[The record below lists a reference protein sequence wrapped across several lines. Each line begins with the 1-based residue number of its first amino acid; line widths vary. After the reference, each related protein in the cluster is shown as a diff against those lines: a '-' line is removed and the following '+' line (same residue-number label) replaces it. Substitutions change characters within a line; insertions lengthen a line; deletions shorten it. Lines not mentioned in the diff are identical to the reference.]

1 MGQPLH
7 FTISV
12 PGSLRRR
19 WAPGRA
25 PPPRPGLRKG
35 AVARYNVPPM
45 NDATTTEQAYAIAA
59 PDRAGPVPGHG
70 EQIDVQTE
78 EMLVNMGPQHP
89 STHGVLRVVLRTDG
103 EMVLEAIPHI
113 GYLHRCAEK
122 IGENV
127 AYFQYIPYTDRMDY
141 LAGMNEN
148 WAYCRAVEALAGVE
162 LTRKAELI
170 RIIIC
175 ELNRIASHLVSFGT
189 YGLDLGAFTPFLYA
203 FREREYILDLFE
215 MACGAR
221 LTYSYFT
228 VGGSTHDLPEK
239 FIERLEEFLDYFEP
253 KVQEY
258 HDLLTVNP
266 IFIQRTANVGVI
278 EPEVAKAFALTGPVI
293 RGSGIP
299 YDLRRNRPYSLY
311 PEFDFEVCV
320 GSGEQGTLGDCWDR
334 YRVRMLEI
342 GESVKILRQA
352 IAMWSDMPPQGEQF
366 RVNVGRNFKP
376 EAGEVYVET
385 ENPRGVLGFF
395 LESQGGPMAYRCKAR
410 AATFCNL
417 SVIERIASG
426 VLLADMPAII
436 GSIDVVMG
444 QVDR

>member
-1 MGQPLH
+1 MEQTYMLEA
-7 FTISV
+7 I
-12 PGSLRRR
+12 
-19 WAPGRA
+19 
-25 PPPRPGLRKG
+25 
-35 AVARYNVPPM
+35 
-45 NDATTTEQAYAIAA
+45 EQA
-59 PDRAGPVPGHG
+59 
-70 EQIDVQTE
+70 DVATE

-103 EMVLEAIPHI
+103 ERVLEAVPHI

-127 AYFQYIPYTDRMDY
+127 AYYQYIPYTDRMDY
-141 LAGMNEN
+141 VAGMNEN
-148 WAYCRAVEALAGVE
+148 WAYCRAVEKLGNVSVP
-162 LTRKAELI
+162 RRAEFI
-170 RIIIC
+170 RVIIG

-215 MACGAR
+215 MVCGAR

-228 VGGSTHDLPEK
+228 IGGSTHDLPAGYTDK
-239 FIERLEEFLDYFEP
+239 VLEFLDYFEP
-253 KVQEY
+253 KVKEY
-258 HDLLTVNP
+258 HDLLTYNH
-266 IFIQRTANVGVI
+266 IFIKRTANVGI
-278 EPEVAKAFALTGPVI
+278 ITPKMCTDYALTGPVI
-293 RGSGIP
+293 RGSGIAW
-299 YDLRRNRPYSLY
+299 DLRRPLRADGSRLVDGEGKCGYSVYDELD
-311 PEFDFEVCV
+311 FDVIV
-320 GSGEQGTLGDCWDR
+320 GDGSQGKLGDCWDR
-334 YRVRMLEI
+334 YMVRMKEMI
-342 GESVKILRQA
+342 ESCKMIRQA
-352 IAMWSDMPPQGEQF
+352 IAKLPAAGEKASDPEGGY
-366 RVNVGRNFKP
+366 RAKVARNFKV

-395 LESQGGPMAYRCKAR
+395 LESQGGPIAYRCKAR

-417 SVIERIASG
+417 SVLNAVVQANE

>member
-1 MGQPLH
+1 MTATDTHTDVTSEQTYIIEKPE
-7 FTISV
+7 SP
-12 PGSLRRR
+12 PGS
-19 WAPGRA
+19 P
-25 PPPRPGLRKG
+25 
-35 AVARYNVPPM
+35 
-45 NDATTTEQAYAIAA
+45 AA
-59 PDRAGPVPGHG
+59 GQTAQV
-70 EQIDVQTE
+70 DVTTE

-103 EMVLEAIPHI
+103 EMVLEAVPHI

-127 AYFQYIPYTDRMDY
+127 AYYQFIPYTDRMDY

-148 WAYCRAVEALAGVE
+148 WAFCRAVEELAGME
-162 LTRKAELI
+162 LPRRAEFI

-189 YGLDLGAFTPFLYA
+189 YGLDIGAFTPFLYA

-228 VGGSTHDLPEK
+228 VGGSTHDLPDNYLNK
-239 FIERLEEFLDYFEP
+239 VGEFLDYFEP
-253 KVQEY
+253 KIKEY
-258 HDLLTVNP
+258 NDLLSYNH
-266 IFIQRTANVGVI
+266 IFVKRTSNVGVI
-278 EPEVAKAFALTGPVI
+278 SAELCTQYALTGPVI

-299 YDLRRNRPYSLY
+299 YDLRRDRPYSLY
-311 PEFDFEVCV
+311 PELEFDVCV
-320 GSGEQGTLGDCWDR
+320 GRGEMGAVGDCWDR
-334 YRVRMLEI
+334 YIVRMAEI
-342 GESVKILRQA
+342 KQSVKIIRQCIKMIPTA
-352 IAMWSDMPPQGEQF
+352 GDDARYRLKMP
-366 RVNVGRNFKP
+366 RTFKP
-376 EAGEVYVET
+376 DAGEVYVET

-395 LESQGGPMAYRCKAR
+395 LESQGGPMPYRCKAR

-417 SVIERIASG
+417 SVTNAVCRNC
-426 VLLADMPAII
+426 LLADVPAII